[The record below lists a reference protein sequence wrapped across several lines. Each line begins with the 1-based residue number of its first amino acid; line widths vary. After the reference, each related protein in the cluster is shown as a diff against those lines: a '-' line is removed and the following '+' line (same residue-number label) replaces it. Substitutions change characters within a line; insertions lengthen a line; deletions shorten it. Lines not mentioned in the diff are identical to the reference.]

1 MERKYINIQI
11 QRHDQGRQKEY
22 WSVPENVADAVEI
35 LLDSIEELCYST
47 SDLDES
53 EVE

>member
-1 MERKYINIQI
+1 MKKKIINIQI

-22 WSVPENVADAVEI
+22 WSVPKKVADAIEI
-35 LLDSIEELCYST
+35 LLDSIEELCNST

-53 EVE
+53 EVI